1 MRTMKTAVIHARI
14 ELQTKTEA
22 ETVLRQLGLTPTEA
36 IRIFYAQILSRGG
49 LPFAVEI
56 PNSLT
61 KETLDKSQR
70 GEDIQAFD
78 SLSDMFASWK
88 I

>member
-36 IRIFYAQILSRGG
+36 IRIFYAQILLRGG